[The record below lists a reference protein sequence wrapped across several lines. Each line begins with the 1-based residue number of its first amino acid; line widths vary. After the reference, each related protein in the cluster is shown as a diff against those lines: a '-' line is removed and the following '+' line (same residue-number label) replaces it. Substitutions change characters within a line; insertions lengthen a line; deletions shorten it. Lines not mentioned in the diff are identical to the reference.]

1 MLSTLRSR
9 FLRARYKRVSPSYV
23 RCMVDVYPCMLIIR
37 PLNCP
42 HETALREK
50 SEGNADPQGPL
61 CVFNYL
67 TVVFLIVSVVSN
79 GESEA
84 DNEE

>member
-1 MLSTLRSR
+1 MADAWPCVLVIGPLSRS
-9 FLRARYKRVSPSYV
+9 
-23 RCMVDVYPCMLIIR
+23 
-37 PLNCP
+37 
-42 HETALREK
+42 HETTLREK

-61 CVFNYL
+61 CVFHYL
-67 TVVFLIVSVVSN
+67 TIVFLIVSVVSN